1 MAKSFVITT
10 TATEPLRADAS
21 GHAKAVFTVT
31 NTTARV
37 VRGLAKAKPL
47 GETKRDWLT
56 LEGEPERDFP
66 ARGTHQY
73 TVNFNGPVT
82 ASGGSTTATAAQ
94 DGATPPA
101 KYAFRL
107 DVESAQDP
115 DEDFAESPAVTV
127 ELMAPSTRSEKKFP
141 WWILIVLGALLFIG
155 LLVLI
160 LALVLG
166 GGNNNDNDN
175 ADESPTPVVTATP
188 TPSPSPSPTSMEPP
202 ETACYNLV
210 QGQIAWD
217 YQGTKTW
224 SADNVQNLCRGT
236 TNPSQPGQCFQRV
249 MFGGINWGGSTNWDW
264 RNALELCAGTNDANG
279 RISCFQDTIAQGQ
292 TWQVGITTC
301 KVRDSLREP

>member
-21 GHAKAVFTVT
+21 GQARAVFTVT

-37 VRGLAKAKPL
+37 VRGLAKVKPL
-47 GETKRDWLT
+47 GDTKREWLS

-66 ARGTHQY
+66 ARGTHQF
-73 TVNFNGPVT
+73 TVNFNGPAT
-82 ASGGSTTATAAQ
+82 APGGSTPATAAQ

-101 KYAFRL
+101 KYAFRF
-107 DVESAQDP
+107 DIESAQDP

-127 ELMAPSTRSEKKFP
+127 ELMPATRREKKFP

-175 ADESPTPVVTATP
+175 ADESPTPEVTA
-188 TPSPSPSPTSMEPP
+188 TPSPSPSPSPSPTPTEHP

-217 YQGTKTW
+217 YDGSKSWFPDNARKLCAGTITPREPG
-224 SADNVQNLCRGT
+224 LCFNT
-236 TNPSQPGQCFQRV
+236 L
-249 MFGGINWGGSTNWDW
+249 MFGGIEWGGGTRWYPP
-264 RNALELCAGTNDANG
+264 NALELCAGTNNANS
-279 RISCFQDTIAQGQ
+279 RVACFQQKIAAGNGWQ
-292 TWQVGITTC
+292 TAIAVC
-301 KVRDSLREP
+301 KGGL

>member
-21 GHAKAVFTVT
+21 GHTKAVFTVT

-37 VRGLAKAKPL
+37 VRGLAKVKPL
-47 GETKRDWLT
+47 GDTKREWLS

-73 TVNFNGPVT
+73 TVNFNGPAT
-82 ASGGSTTATAAQ
+82 APAGSTPPTAAQ

-107 DVESAQDP
+107 DIESAQDP
-115 DEDFAESPAVTV
+115 DEDYAESPTVTV
-127 ELMAPSTRSEKKFP
+127 ELMPLAARSEKKFP

-166 GGNNNDNDN
+166 GGNNNDN
-175 ADESPTPVVTATP
+175 ADESPTPVVSP
-188 TPSPSPSPTSMEPP
+188 TPSPSPSPSPSPTPTENP

-217 YQGTKTW
+217 YDGSKSWFPDNARKLCAGTITPKE
-224 SADNVQNLCRGT
+224 
-236 TNPSQPGQCFQRV
+236 PGQCFTTLL
-249 MFGGINWGGSTNWDW
+249 FGGVEWGGGTRWYPP
-264 RNALELCAGTNDANG
+264 NALELCAGTNNANS
-279 RISCFQDTIAQGQ
+279 RVTCFRQKIAAGDG
-292 TWQVGITTC
+292 WQAAIAAC
-301 KVRDSLREP
+301 KTGL